1 MSQVESNFQNYADFG
16 SEITIQSVCKVNFC
30 AGPVNLLFETTKNLK
45 IVPNIRVSLS
55 INSLSVP
62 EATPFT
68 AVLKF
73 AAEEVSNIYN
83 SIIFQLV
90 EDRERSTMGNLKSC

>member
-1 MSQVESNFQNYADFG
+1 MLLYDYRVSHVVLLVSQVESNLQNYADFG
-16 SEITIQSVCKVNFC
+16 SEITIQSVCEVNFYC
-30 AGPVNLLFETTKNLK
+30 GTFKTFCLK
-45 IVPNIRVSLS
+45 RKILQIVPNIRVSML

-73 AAEEVSNIYN
+73 AAEEVSIEFN
-83 SIIFQLV
+83 FGL
-90 EDRERSTMGNLKSC
+90 